1 MKGEGVAGETVQGEG
16 VAGET
21 VQGEGFAGK
30 AVQGKGVA
38 GKAVQSEGVAG
49 KAVQSERVGRR
60 EFLTGLA
67 AAAAALALPRRALA
81 LQDASRL
88 VIGHIQ
94 HGGNWN
100 PRPSALRRLGWELM
114 RRTSIE
120 TSSDAVT
127 VRLDRVGLHRFPL
140 LYLSGAGALP
150 PLAEGERAALRRH
163 LQYGGFLLVDSADGS
178 DGAGFD
184 ASVRR
189 ELARVL
195 PAAPIQPVA
204 RDHVLS
210 KSFYLLD
217 RQGGRV
223 LVKPW
228 LEAQALDGRLS
239 VVYSQNDLGGAWARS
254 ELGDWE
260 YPCTPGGE
268 PQRETAI
275 RLGVNLAMYALCTD
289 YKDDAV
295 HLPFIMRRRS

>member
-1 MKGEGVAGETVQGEG
+1 MRPL
-16 VAGET
+16 
-21 VQGEGFAGK
+21 
-30 AVQGKGVA
+30 
-38 GKAVQSEGVAG
+38 S
-49 KAVQSERVGRR
+49 RR
-60 EFLTGLA
+60 AFLGAALA
-67 AAAAALALPRRALA
+67 AAGVALPRRGRAFGDTARLA
-81 LQDASRL
+81 
-88 VIGHIQ
+88 IGQIQ
-94 HGGNWN
+94 HGGRWN
-100 PRPSALRRLGWELM
+100 PRPTALRRLGWELA

-120 TSSDAVT
+120 TANDAVP
-127 VRLDRVGLHRFPL
+127 VRLDRPGLHRHPM
-140 LYLSGAGALP
+140 LYLAGDGPIP
-150 PLAEGERAALRRH
+150 PLSDPERDALRRH

-178 DGAGFD
+178 DGTGFD

-195 PAAPIQPVA
+195 PAAPLQVVP
-204 RDHVLS
+204 RDHVLY

-217 RQGGRV
+217 HQGGRL

-228 LEAQALDGRLS
+228 LEAQVLDGRLV

-268 PQRETAI
+268 AQREVAF

-295 HLPFIMRRRS
+295 HLPFILKRRA

>member
-1 MKGEGVAGETVQGEG
+1 MPR
-16 VAGET
+16 
-21 VQGEGFAGK
+21 
-30 AVQGKGVA
+30 
-38 GKAVQSEGVAG
+38 S
-49 KAVQSERVGRR
+49 SRPI
-60 EFLTGLA
+60 
-67 AAAAALALPRRALA
+67 PRRAFLGGLA
-81 LQDASRL
+81 TAGAALVLPGRAGALADPSRL
-88 VIGHIQ
+88 VIGHLQ

-120 TSSDAVT
+120 TSNDAVP
-127 VRLDRVGLHRFPL
+127 VRLDRGGIHRFPM
-140 LYLSGAGALP
+140 LYLAGAGTLP
-150 PLAEGERAALRRH
+150 PFADAERAALRRH

-178 DGAGFD
+178 DGSGFD

-189 ELARVL
+189 ELAKVL
-195 PAAPIQPVA
+195 PAAPLQPVP
-204 RDHVLS
+204 RDHVLT

-228 LEAQALDGRLS
+228 LEAQALDGRLA

-260 YPCTPGGE
+260 YACTPGGE

-275 RLGVNLAMYALCTD
+275 RLGVNVAMYALCTD